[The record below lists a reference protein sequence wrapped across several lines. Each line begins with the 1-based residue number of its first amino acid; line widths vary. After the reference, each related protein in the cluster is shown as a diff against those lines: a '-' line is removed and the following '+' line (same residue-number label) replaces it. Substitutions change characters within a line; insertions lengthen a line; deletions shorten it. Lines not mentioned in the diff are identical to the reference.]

1 MKRVYTWTEQPAN
14 RSVTVKGMRKGNG
27 FRKWTQVTTN
37 FTEEA
42 AVAGFTGID
51 RQFRN
56 LLRHISL
63 TILTRL
69 IRDPIRSIRK
79 ETFQN

>member
-14 RSVTVKGMRKGNG
+14 RTVTVRGMRKGKG

-37 FTEEA
+37 FAEKA
-42 AVAGFTGID
+42 AVAGSIGIK
-51 RQFRN
+51 RQFQN

-69 IRDPIRSIRK
+69 IRDPIC
-79 ETFQN
+79 